1 MMVTRNVT
9 STNVVTS
16 AVKPVL
22 ELTTTPTTVITT
34 DAAASTTLLPP
45 PTTTPLTPLSA
56 SLEEEQESV
65 VFGDYDLED
74 SSTTTEAV
82 FGVSAAQRIPRIIED
97 DDEIDGE
104 VEEGAVYSGRY
115 HEVNPGQYH
124 EVHPGQYHEVNPGQ
138 YHEVNPGQ
146 YHEVNPGQYHEV
158 NPGQYDQPLEVE
170 VEVERTGNNQKVYNV
185 QSKVDEF
192 IIGEFGTINEQN
204 GQTLQGVRYTAVA
217 DGETGVDPK
226 FIYDTF
232 KKFFGLGKRRRRRRK

>member
-1 MMVTRNVT
+1 MVTRNVT

-22 ELTTTPTTVITT
+22 EVTTMPTTLITT
-34 DAAASTTLLPP
+34 DQVDAISTTTLPP
-45 PTTTPLTPLSA
+45 PTTTPLTQSSV
-56 SLEEEQESV
+56 SLEDEQESV
-65 VFGDYDLED
+65 VFDNYDLEE
-74 SSTTTEAV
+74 SSTTTETV
-82 FGVSAAQRIPRIIED
+82 LGVSAAQRIPRIIG
-97 DDEIDGE
+97 DDEIDGDE
-104 VEEGAVYSGRY
+104 SVVYSGHY

-232 KKFFGLGKRRRRRRK
+232 KKFFGLGKRRRRRRR